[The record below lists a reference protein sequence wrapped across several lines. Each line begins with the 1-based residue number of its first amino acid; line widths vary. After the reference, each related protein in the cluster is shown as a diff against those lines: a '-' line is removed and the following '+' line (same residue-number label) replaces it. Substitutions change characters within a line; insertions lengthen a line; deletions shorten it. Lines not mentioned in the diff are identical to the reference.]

1 MGKPVAILGHMHIC
15 PKVEPGPVP
24 HVGGPIIDA
33 GQSIVTINGVP
44 VAVVGGKAL
53 CTGVGMPDGLVSG
66 SSIFTIEGK
75 PVVRMGDGCAHGGK
89 VVQGWPTVTSD

>member
-1 MGKPVAILGHMHIC
+1 MHVC

-33 GQSIVTINGVP
+33 GQAIVTINGVP
-44 VAVVGGKAL
+44 VAGGKAL
-53 CTGVGMPDGLVSG
+53 CTASDGLVSG
-66 SSIFTIEGK
+66 SSVFTIQGK

-89 VVQGWPTVTSD
+89 VVQGWPTITSD